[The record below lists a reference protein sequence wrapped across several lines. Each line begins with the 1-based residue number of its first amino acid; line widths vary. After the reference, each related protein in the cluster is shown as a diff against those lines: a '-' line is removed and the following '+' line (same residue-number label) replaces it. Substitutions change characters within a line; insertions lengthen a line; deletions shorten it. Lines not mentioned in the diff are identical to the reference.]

1 MKGKAPAN
9 NAETPFMKR
18 ENWKKRE
25 TENLS
30 LKGWNDRHFRP
41 LRSCFVSALFTYQDV
56 VLVDLLTSIIH
67 SELAHALAK
76 NMSRMHAYVTD
87 KSDDVNKQ

>member
-18 ENWKKRE
+18 EKLKKE

-67 SELAHALAK
+67 AACSCSCKEHE
-76 NMSRMHAYVTD
+76 
-87 KSDDVNKQ
+87 